1 VQEFTISP
9 LVEQVERQRL
19 AGLRMVAEL
28 SQALSR
34 VVVYPTTT
42 VSQVVV
48 VVLGVQVVA

>member
-1 VQEFTISP
+1 MCTTSP
-9 LVEQVERQRL
+9 QVEPAERQRL
-19 AGLRMVAEL
+19 AGLRTVAEL
-28 SQALSR
+28 PQALSR